1 VLPANQALQRTG
13 RQQRFVARWPS
24 QRLVAVLP
32 PPLSVGVRR
41 RKPPLRHKELLMNE
55 SDNVAERVALSQTE
69 KDAARQFLTHLI
81 ATFHARINILLVA
94 ESLLLAAM
102 SQVWGSRELGI
113 IMTLCAL
120 GLVLTILL
128 WDPLRVLAQRTAAVA
143 RLLQKDDLY
152 QAYIKGSSRRLQQTH
167 RLANWVPAVFLFCW
181 SIIAA
186 LAVLRALGICKALT
200 SALPVGA

>member
-1 VLPANQALQRTG
+1 
-13 RQQRFVARWPS
+13 
-24 QRLVAVLP
+24 
-32 PPLSVGVRR
+32 
-41 RKPPLRHKELLMNE
+41 MNE
-55 SDNVAERVALSQTE
+55 SCNVAERVALSQTE

-81 ATFHARINILLVA
+81 ATFHARINLLLVA

-128 WDPLRVLAQRTAAVA
+128 WDPLRVLSTRTAAVA
-143 RLLQKDDLY
+143 RLLQQDDLY

>member
-1 VLPANQALQRTG
+1 
-13 RQQRFVARWPS
+13 
-24 QRLVAVLP
+24 
-32 PPLSVGVRR
+32 
-41 RKPPLRHKELLMNE
+41 MNE
-55 SDNVAERVALSQTE
+55 SGNVAERVALSQTE

-102 SQVWGSRELGI
+102 AQVWGSRELGI

-128 WDPLRVLAQRTAAVA
+128 WDPLRVLAQRTTAVA

-152 QAYIKGSSRRLQQTH
+152 QAYIK
-167 RLANWVPAVFLFCW
+167 FCW

>member
-1 VLPANQALQRTG
+1 
-13 RQQRFVARWPS
+13 
-24 QRLVAVLP
+24 
-32 PPLSVGVRR
+32 
-41 RKPPLRHKELLMNE
+41 MNE
-55 SDNVAERVALSQTE
+55 SGHVAESVALSQTE
-69 KDAARQFLTHLI
+69 TDATRQFLTHLI
-81 ATFHARINILLVA
+81 ATFHARINLLLVA

-113 IMTLCAL
+113 ILTLCAL

-128 WDPLRVLAQRTAAVA
+128 WDPLRVLAERTAAVT

-152 QAYIKGSSRRLQQTH
+152 QAYIKGSSRRLQQMH

-200 SALPVGA
+200 SALPVGT